1 MFSSKMVVAAED
13 ALTRLAGRARRWQ
26 ARTLLTLWLVRT
38 AAGAL
43 VLSVIWLAAASSAM
57 PQGGDGV
64 KGKEV
69 FQRRCGGCHSLDR
82 SMEGP
87 RLRGVYGRRSGSAP
101 GFHYSDALKNAKITW
116 NDEALDKWL
125 TDTEALVP
133 DNDMTFRV
141 ESPDERR
148 DVIAYLKTLSQ

>member
-1 MFSSKMVVAAED
+1 MRS
-13 ALTRLAGRARRWQ
+13 
-26 ARTLLTLWLVRT
+26 
-38 AAGAL
+38 AGAAV
-43 VLSVIWLAAASSAM
+43 VLSGVLLAAASIAM
-57 PQGGDGV
+57 PPAGDGV

-87 RLRGVYGRRSGSAP
+87 RLRGVYGRRSGSARD
-101 GFHYSDALKNAKITW
+101 FQYSESLKKAKITW

-133 DNDMTFRV
+133 DNDMSFRV
-141 ESPDERR
+141 QSPEERR
-148 DVIAYLKTLSQ
+148 DIIAYLKTLSQ

>member
-1 MFSSKMVVAAED
+1 
-13 ALTRLAGRARRWQ
+13 
-26 ARTLLTLWLVRT
+26 
-38 AAGAL
+38 
-43 VLSVIWLAAASSAM
+43 
-57 PQGGDGV
+57 
-64 KGKEV
+64 
-69 FQRRCGGCHSLDR
+69 
-82 SMEGP
+82 MEGP

-101 GFHYSDALKNAKITW
+101 GFQYSEALKNAKITW

-141 ESPDERR
+141 QSPDERR

>member
-1 MFSSKMVVAAED
+1 MRSAA
-13 ALTRLAGRARRWQ
+13 
-26 ARTLLTLWLVRT
+26 
-38 AAGAL
+38 AAV
-43 VLSVIWLAAASSAM
+43 VLSFALLAAASFAM
-57 PQGGDGV
+57 PQAGDGA

-69 FQRRCGGCHSLDR
+69 FQRRCGGCHSPDR

-101 GFHYSDALKNAKITW
+101 GFQYSEALKNAKITW
-116 NDEALDKWL
+116 NNEALDKWL

-141 ESPDERR
+141 QSADERR
-148 DVIAYLKTLSQ
+148 DIIAYLKTLSQ

>member
-1 MFSSKMVVAAED
+1 MPWEVRLDEVMRYEVMRGELMRAAAAAASVV
-13 ALTRLAGRARRWQ
+13 L
-26 ARTLLTLWLVRT
+26 
-38 AAGAL
+38 
-43 VLSVIWLAAASSAM
+43 LAAASFAM
-57 PQGGDGV
+57 PQGGDAA

-87 RLRGVYGRRSGSAP
+87 RLRGVFGRRSGSAP
-101 GFHYSDALKNAKITW
+101 DFQYSEALKNAKITW
-116 NDEALDKWL
+116 NDQALDKWL

-141 ESPDERR
+141 QSPDERR
-148 DVIAYLKTLSQ
+148 DIIAYLKTLSQ